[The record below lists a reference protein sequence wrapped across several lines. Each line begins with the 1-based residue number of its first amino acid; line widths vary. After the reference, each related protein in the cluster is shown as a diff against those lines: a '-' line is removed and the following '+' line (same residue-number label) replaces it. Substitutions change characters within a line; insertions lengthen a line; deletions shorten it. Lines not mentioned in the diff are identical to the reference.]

1 MVSCTAIKATA
12 NLSHSLN
19 PTNCR
24 VIPGRN
30 VFHFMCSKL
39 IQKHSW
45 SNLFCII
52 RIVLAT
58 LSMAPYPSLS
68 ERSARLQDSSS
79 QLFEPLQFTDCG
91 SADSFIERLLPS
103 CHRQS
108 HFLSHYQQFLPPLA
122 KETLCHSKAKS
133 TAKQSSLQ
141 ACAVSQSSL
150 YISFIYSCMVMI
162 WSYSWIA
169 PLHAAVGQV
178 PQGFAGIALATFQPG
193 QHFTQLAYPACLPVD
208 IWSLALLASS
218 LPSVCFC
225 MVCRLPSLLVSLD
238 IFWHLSSHPFR
249 SLLVSTNLF
258 LVWQL
263 QERWTCRRCSIVLQ
277 GRQRHKRADKDTV
290 SDRRASKWLG
300 LL

>member
-24 VIPGRN
+24 VILGRN

-150 YISFIYSCMVMI
+150 YISFYIFLHGHDMKLQLDRSSARCSGASAAGLRGDCVGDVPA
-162 WSYSWIA
+162 WST
-169 PLHAAVGQV
+169 LH
-178 PQGFAGIALATFQPG
+178 
-193 QHFTQLAYPACLPVD
+193 PACLPC
-208 IWSLALLASS
+208 LLT
-218 LPSVCFC
+218 
-225 MVCRLPSLLVSLD
+225 R
-238 IFWHLSSHPFR
+238 WHLISCPACFFTAFSVFLYGLSSSFTLSVSR
-249 SLLVSTNLF
+249 YLLTSLV
-258 LVWQL
+258 
-263 QERWTCRRCSIVLQ
+263 
-277 GRQRHKRADKDTV
+277 
-290 SDRRASKWLG
+290 
-300 LL
+300 